1 MDSIF
6 TSRPHQF
13 ASGYHVK
20 PARVNE
26 DGVRVTVKYLSVAD
40 VKKRDTMYHTLGL
53 SVKAFKA
60 LTQGRKAWGPRSAG
74 SSALSQASGS

>member
-1 MDSIF
+1 M
-6 TSRPHQF
+6 PLLEV
-13 ASGYHVK
+13 SGLKTYFFMRRGIVK
-20 PARVNE
+20 AV
-26 DGVRVTVKYLSVAD
+26 DDVVTVKDLSVTD
-40 VKKRDTMYHTLGL
+40 MKKRDAMYHTVGL